1 MLIIFNKNSYIGG
14 ENLTSNSRIRIAGAA
29 SLIILAYTALHSL
42 NNSKYI
48 PSIFGFSIGTVLSG
62 SMYPTLNPGDAIITT
77 KNIKNLRPKDI
88 ITYYEGDELVT
99 HRILKING
107 SSIITEGDAN
117 NVPDLMPIQS
127 RNVIGV
133 YIVRIPLAG
142 YIITFIKGPLF
153 ISAAASFIL
162 FLFIYEGLKES
173 DYVLEGDIRNE
184 KEK

>member
-1 MLIIFNKNSYIGG
+1 MLIIFNKISNIGG
-14 ENLTSNSRIRIAGAA
+14 ENLISNNRIKIAGAA
-29 SLIILAYTALHSL
+29 LLIISAYAALYSL

-48 PSIFGFSIGTVLSG
+48 SSIFGLSVGTVLSG
-62 SMYPTLNPGDAIITT
+62 SMYPTLKPGDAIITT
-77 KNIKNLRPKDI
+77 KNIRNLKPKDI

-117 NVPDLMPIQS
+117 NTPDLMPVQS

-133 YIVRIPLAG
+133 YLLRIPLAG
-142 YIITFIKGPLF
+142 YIITFIKGPFF
-153 ISAAASFIL
+153 ISAASSFIL
-162 FLFIYEGLKES
+162 FLFMYEGLKES
-173 DYVLEGDIRNE
+173 NYVSEGDIRNE